1 VTPISVG
8 VPRRTE
14 ISLGR
19 LVGGNMYSF
28 FPLPESR
35 CMVCRFVKKLGGGGL
50 ILEHTSARNA
60 AFEEVWGESEL
71 LGRGG
76 SVCGLLLW
84 DPKWVDKEAALGR
97 GQAMN
102 AVNHP
107 LPISPLLFPC
117 FSILAPFIRQGD
129 E

>member
-1 VTPISVG
+1 
-8 VPRRTE
+8 
-14 ISLGR
+14 
-19 LVGGNMYSF
+19 MCSF
-28 FPLPESR
+28 FPLPENS
-35 CMVCRFVKKLGGGGL
+35 CMVCLLVKKLGVV
-50 ILEHTSARNA
+50 ILDHTSARDA
-60 AFEEVWGESEL
+60 AFEDVWGESEL
-71 LGRGG
+71 LERGG

-117 FSILAPFIRQGD
+117 FPILAPFIQQGD